1 MSTIPPPFILFQ
13 FPFSASATA
22 ATPTSGGLGQ
32 DEMAMKTSSGGKS
45 VPGVADSTHN
55 NNDRER
61 CSKATVAVRRYARQQ
76 WMGRQGERHQLAQGG
91 QAIGQAVKIEF
102 EFELGACCASDDD
115 GFNWVGWGGSEKR
128 LSI

>member
-1 MSTIPPPFILFQ
+1 MK

-55 NNDRER
+55 NNDRKR
-61 CSKATVAVRRYARQQ
+61 CSKA
-76 WMGRQGERHQLAQGG
+76 G
-91 QAIGQAVKIEF
+91 
-102 EFELGACCASDDD
+102 D
-115 GFNWVGWGGSEKR
+115 GGSETLCAAAVDGQAR
-128 LSI
+128 G